1 MKLII
6 IFGWLLLSN
15 TIFAATTVVPYITKS
30 VVTGTTF
37 KFSETLS
44 GSLPSGYQVKIDTGN
59 GKGLV
64 VMTCAVTG
72 TGCILSSNNLPV
84 GIDSATYKVA
94 IYDNKGVL
102 QGTKTVGNYVI
113 TGAANTFSYTKI
125 ANNGLELPDT
135 AKLGST
141 QNDWACTKDNK
152 TGLIWEVKTTDGG
165 LRDMNK
171 TYTNYTAE
179 YPKCDDKGKGYCI
192 PGKYGD
198 STNTDGFINA
208 VNAKTLCG
216 ISDWRLPTNEELKG
230 LFNCSDGK
238 YNSDG
243 TCPFVVTSPTIDIKY
258 FPNTLITNNFWS
270 SYTPDT
276 FLFEPHPAGFVS
288 FKSGTYFSP
297 TLYSISNMQYLSTLY
312 TYYPNNMAMDRNNLF
327 SVRLVR

>member
-1 MKLII
+1 
-6 IFGWLLLSN
+6 
-15 TIFAATTVVPYITKS
+15 
-30 VVTGTTF
+30 
-37 KFSETLS
+37 
-44 GSLPSGYQVKIDTGN
+44 
-59 GKGLV
+59 
-64 VMTCAVTG
+64 MTCAVTG

-84 GIDSATYKVA
+84 GIDSAIYKVA

-125 ANNGLELPDT
+125 ANNGLELPYT
-135 AKLGST
+135 AKLGSS
-141 QNDWACTKDNK
+141 QNDWDCTKDNR

-179 YPKCDDKGKGYCI
+179 YPKCDDKREGYCM

-198 STNTDGFINA
+198 SSNTDGFINA
-208 VNAKTLCG
+208 VNAKSLCG
-216 ISDWRLPTNEELKG
+216 ISDWRLPTNAELQG

-243 TCPFVVTSPTIDIKY
+243 TCPFVVKSPTIDVKY

-270 SYTPDT
+270 SYMPDIYLNET
-276 FLFEPHPAGFVS
+276 LYEIHPAVFVS
-288 FKSGTYFSP
+288 FKSGTYFTP
-297 TLYSISNMQYLSTLY
+297 TLYSISNMKYFSTVY
-312 TYYPNNMAMDRNNLF
+312 IFENENNRAMGRNNLF
-327 SVRLVR
+327 AARLVR